1 MNKKKIFT
9 LSFCFI
15 FLVSLLHVAF
25 ADDDGNG
32 GDMGGG
38 DTGNGGDNGGGD
50 WGNGGDPVPPS

>member
-38 DTGNGGDNGGGD
+38 DTGNGGDNGGC
-50 WGNGGDPVPPS
+50 NHNNY